1 MPTVELRFSA
11 LPAHVRTA
19 RLVVAAV
26 ARRAG
31 IDESTLNE
39 VRLAVGEACARAV
52 ALHRRHCP
60 DAAVTVRL
68 RDDEGRLQVA
78 VTDHAPASDGA
89 DDPLGVIDDGGGD
102 PIELFPASVGIAV
115 ITGLVDDVDVRSGP
129 DGSTVEM
136 RWTVAASDGV
146 QSGRSQPS

>member
-26 ARRAG
+26 ARRVG
-31 IDESTLNE
+31 IDESTLDE
-39 VRLAVGEACARAV
+39 VRLAVGEACSRAV

-60 DAAVTVRL
+60 DAAVRVRF

-78 VTDHAPASDGA
+78 VTDAAPAGIQ
-89 DDPLGVIDDGGGD
+89 GVDD
-102 PIELFPASVGIAV
+102 PIEVVEERAGDLIEAFPASIGIAV
-115 ITGLVDDVDVRSGP
+115 ITGLVDEVEVLSGP
-129 DGSTVEM
+129 EGSTIHM
-136 RWTVAASDGV
+136 SWTVA
-146 QSGRSQPS
+146 GRNGIQTDHS